1 MTGQEEP
8 VMATPTVIR
17 PEVERGQSRQRYVAA
32 AAASDP
38 CTVVIFGGTG
48 ALASR
53 KLLPA
58 LYGLWRG
65 KLLPD
70 RFAIVG
76 LGRREKSDAAY
87 REEIKSAVSTFRRD
101 APEGADSW
109 DEFLPRIFY
118 QQADFTTA
126 AG

>member
-8 VMATPTVIR
+8 AMATPTVIR
-17 PEVERGQSRQRYVAA
+17 PEVDRTDARKRYAPA
-32 AAASDP
+32 AAASDH

-48 ALASR
+48 DLSAR

-58 LYGLWRG
+58 RYGLWHG
-65 KLLPD
+65 KLLPE

-87 REEIKSAVSTFRRD
+87 REEIRADVSKFRSD
-101 APEGADSW
+101 APVDAGAW
-109 DEFLPRIFY
+109 DRFLARIFY
-118 QQADFTTA
+118 QQADF
-126 AG
+126 